1 MMEAGRKV
9 LVLSD
14 RITHLENLK
23 ELFDAR
29 EITTTDFYIGGM
41 TQKKLKAA
49 ENAQVIFASLVWL
62 QST

>member
-1 MMEAGRKV
+1 MEPERKV

-23 ELFDAR
+23 ELFDKR

-41 TQKKLKAA
+41 SQK
-49 ENAQVIFASLVWL
+49 N
-62 QST
+62 